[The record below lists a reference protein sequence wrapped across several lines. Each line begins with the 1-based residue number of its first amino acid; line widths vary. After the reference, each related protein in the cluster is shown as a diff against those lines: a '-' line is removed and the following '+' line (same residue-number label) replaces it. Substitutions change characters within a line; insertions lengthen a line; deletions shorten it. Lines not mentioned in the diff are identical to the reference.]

1 MKSVS
6 EWDILT
12 AISDVAAAIGAIDSV
27 ADFVDSKPASV
38 LRRQRGYLANT
49 VEDMRKWLEE
59 EDEDE

>member
-27 ADFVDSKPASV
+27 ADFVDGKPASV

-49 VEDMRKWLEE
+49 VEEMKKWLEE
-59 EDEDE
+59 EDMDG